1 MGMHS
6 LLIKLAQILLGL
18 TFMGDVSM
26 PIFHS
31 SWVSIGLYSPRYT
44 SSALFTAIFS
54 SSLIALL
61 HITSIS
67 FISIVYLSIIY

>member
-1 MGMHS
+1 MGMNA

-31 SWVSIGLYSPRYT
+31 SWVSIDLYSPR
-44 SSALFTAIFS
+44 
-54 SSLIALL
+54 
-61 HITSIS
+61 
-67 FISIVYLSIIY
+67 